1 MFRLNEIGV
10 KLVAFLVMCAVMFGW
25 HYSDKQEG
33 IREAVSVSKTEMKE
47 AHDKALKTALEASNR
62 VTEALQ
68 ENANKERDKKDET
81 INSINRKLSVALSEL
96 HNRPTR
102 PIPLPDDTS
111 NSQSCTAR
119 ELYREDA
126 EFLTREAARAES
138 VVAERNYYYQQYEEV
153 RNKIN
158 GTTK

>member
-1 MFRLNEIGV
+1 MGLCV
-10 KLVAFLVMCAVMFGW
+10 CAVLFGW
-25 HYSDKQEG
+25 HTVDKHQA
-33 IREAVSVSKTEMKE
+33 IREAVSVSETKMKE
-47 AHDKALKTALEASNR
+47 THRLALKKAQRASQS

-68 ENANKERDKKDET
+68 ANADTERQKKDET
-81 INSINRKLSVALSEL
+81 INRINTKLADALSRL

-102 PIPLPDDTS
+102 PASLSQDTPVV
-111 NSQSCTAR
+111 QACTAR
-119 ELYREDA
+119 ELYREDG

-138 VVAERNYYYQQYEEV
+138 VVAERDYYYQQYEEV